1 MKRYW
6 SLLIT
11 SDLSPSIL
19 PVDSIQPYHDWW
31 IVICVTGNLIRLE
44 DISHVVDAE
53 LIQKTLKVYFFQEK
67 WQPCFF
73 RMAFQSISHIRV
85 AYGNWENV
93 VCLCVFVCVSGL
105 LAPPNPRVQRAH
117 YILLNGFTH
126 TLRFTLSEFSAPCP
140 STARKNKAGRTESP
154 KFATPKWPDLAWLLG
169 LLVGAWAV
177 NHHVYHL

>member
-93 VCLCVFVCVSGL
+93 VCLCVCLVCWPHPIPGSRGHTIYYWMDSHILLDSHSVNFQHRAPQLREKTKPAGQNRPNL
-105 LAPPNPRVQRAH
+105 QHPNDQTWRDCWDFWLAPGQ
-117 YILLNGFTH
+117 
-126 TLRFTLSEFSAPCP
+126 
-140 STARKNKAGRTESP
+140 
-154 KFATPKWPDLAWLLG
+154 
-169 LLVGAWAV
+169 
-177 NHHVYHL
+177 